1 MTSADGAPDSQAF
14 FGARAAGWEERF
26 PDDGPRFARAVA
38 ELGVGPGDAVLD
50 AACGTGRAL
59 PVLREA
65 VGPDGTVVGID
76 LTAEMLGE
84 TVGRGRRTL
93 AGLVRGD
100 VQALPFAAGTFDAVL
115 AAGLV
120 SHLAEPEAGLRE
132 LGRVAAHGARLALFS
147 PVGRVAL
154 ARRHGHELRPDDVR
168 GQPRISALLSRAGW
182 TTTLVDDAEDRWL
195 VLAVRQ

>member
-1 MTSADGAPDSQAF
+1 VSPPDSQAF

-38 ELGVGPGDAVLD
+38 ELGVHPGDAVLD

-59 PVLREA
+59 PVLRA
-65 VGPDGTVVGID
+65 ATGRAGTVVGVD
-76 LTAEMLGE
+76 LTAEMLAE
-84 TVGRGRRTL
+84 AVGRGRGGL

-120 SHLAEPEAGLRE
+120 SHLTEPEAGLRE
-132 LGRVAAHGARLALFS
+132 LGRVAAPGARLALFS

-154 ARRHGHELRPDDVR
+154 ARRHGHEVRADDVR
-168 GQPRISALLSRAGW
+168 APQRVTALLSRAGW
-182 TTTLVDDAEDRWL
+182 TATRVDDAEDRWL

>member
-1 MTSADGAPDSQAF
+1 VSGPDGGTQAF

-38 ELGVGPGDAVLD
+38 ELGVRPGDAVLD

-59 PVLREA
+59 PVLRA
-65 VGPDGTVVGID
+65 ATGPAGTVVGVD
-76 LTAEMLGE
+76 LTTEMLTE
-84 TVGRGRRTL
+84 AVTRGRHEL

-100 VQALPFAAGTFDAVL
+100 VHALPFAAGTFDAVL

-120 SHLAEPEAGLRE
+120 SHLESPEAGLRE
-132 LGRVAAHGARLALFS
+132 LARVAAPGARLALFS

-168 GQPRISALLSRAGW
+168 GQPRIGALLSRAGW

>member
-1 MTSADGAPDSQAF
+1 MSGPDRDTRAF

-38 ELGVGPGDAVLD
+38 ELGVRAGDVVLD

-59 PVLREA
+59 PFLRGA
-65 VGPDGTVVGID
+65 TGPAGTVVGVD
-76 LTAEMLGE
+76 LTAEMLAE
-84 TVGRGRRTL
+84 AAGRGRGEL

-100 VQALPFAAGTFDAVL
+100 VMALPFAAATFDAVL

-120 SHLAEPEAGLRE
+120 SHLEAPEAGLRE
-132 LGRVAAHGARLALFS
+132 LGRVARHGARLALFS

-154 ARRHGHELRPDDVR
+154 ARRHGSELRADDVR

>member
-1 MTSADGAPDSQAF
+1 MSGPDSQAF

-38 ELGVGPGDAVLD
+38 ELGVRLGDTVLD

-65 VGPDGTVVGID
+65 AGPAGTVVGVD
-76 LTAEMLGE
+76 LTAQMLGE
-84 TVGRGRRTL
+84 AVGRGRAEL

-120 SHLAEPEAGLRE
+120 SHLQAPEAGLRE
-132 LGRVAAHGARLALFS
+132 LGRVAVPGARLALFS

-154 ARRHGHELRPDDVR
+154 AHRHGHELRPDDVR
-168 GQPRISALLSRAGW
+168 GQPRISALLSRVGW